1 MDKQAQQSESLQQGL
16 NAEKLD
22 AVLRQHQSL
31 PTLPVIANKLLAM
44 ITRLPAGAKDAQC
57 LEELLELISVDM
69 SLSAKLISLANRCGG
84 GNVRTLAQ
92 AAKVLGVSKVRS
104 AVFAQEI
111 FDIAEKNLD
120 GLNLQEFWKH
130 CIAVATAAEMLAENS
145 SREIDPQEAYLCGLL
160 HDIGKLALF
169 NALPKSYS
177 RVLETLNSHRENI
190 ADYERK
196 IIGLDHATAGRRL
209 AEILQLGERLS
220 QVIWLHHQPVEAMP
234 SFQLAKDLT
243 LLVILADT
251 VARRNDI
258 GFSGNYC
265 FPHSTEQLAEQLDI
279 SPESLDEIAKKL
291 PAKVDV
297 RAKLLETA
305 QVSDASLTDTLKTAN
320 AELGKL
326 YQQLQSKTSSL
337 AQKAGAF
344 DYLRTFLAKLTPQAS
359 IADILGEIAETIA
372 AACNISPEKSEPIV
386 AYSIEDDSE
395 EITAVSLVGVEIKN
409 LRKLPKNSDFDPAN
423 IPGNSS
429 SPQEAMESLLA
440 DETQLIDIADLAAFS
455 HYPLISSGLWIG
467 GALVPRKF
475 DHESKDNKV
484 CTELAQALAMPL
496 AIMQQRCKA
505 MRISEELASASRQ
518 IAQIQES
525 LSEAKNLAMVGEMAA
540 GAAHELNNPLAVV
553 SGRAQLMRE
562 RATDDEQC
570 KIWELM
576 AEQAQK
582 ISDIITDLMDFAS
595 PPKPKPEIIDPAE
608 LLKNARKVFIS
619 SEHTKAASAQV
630 DIEIAESASR
640 IWADRAQLAGVI
652 RELIEN
658 AANVFVGE
666 QLKVSLI
673 AESNEFS
680 QEVILKIKDNGPG
693 IDAATLE
700 KVFTP
705 FFSSLRAGRR
715 RGLGLPRA
723 KRFIEINGGKI
734 WIQSSPGQ
742 GTTVFLSLPA
752 RLD

>member
-1 MDKQAQQSESLQQGL
+1 VDKQAQQSESLQQGL